1 MSRLP
6 VGALVQDEF
15 DIDTDWHRHDVH
27 QLQYASEGAMEV
39 EDAYHRAH
47 LPRQLA
53 AWIPAG
59 VAHRTSLHRVRSV
72 SVMLPPTLVAH
83 GGDRIKVIAVPAL
96 LREMIFEAVRW
107 PVGSPWGRS
116 GEAPLSLPTS
126 SDIRLHAAMEHT
138 RASPATATIAS
149 AAAAANFSVR
159 TLRRRFQAEAS
170 LTWEIY
176 RRRARL
182 LLAVELLD
190 ATRLTVG
197 EIAARAGYLSQ
208 SAFAKAFAEVMGV
221 TPYEFRKRARQ

>member
-1 MSRLP
+1 
-6 VGALVQDEF
+6 
-15 DIDTDWHRHDVH
+15 
-27 QLQYASEGAMEV
+27 MEV

-116 GEAPLSLPTS
+116 GETYFAAFGMLLAGWLEDEAPLSLPTS